1 MNIYVCDGSPESFF
15 TAVFDGYKDEG
26 CAITS
31 ESDLQISLDSN
42 FINVEPDFE
51 KVKRVTSGISKY
63 DKDAVDDILI
73 ALRSCDSN
81 KEQIAFEYIKTIF
94 KMKMPVKNA
103 FNLPEVTAF
112 NDLLNRVTYET
123 HKIKGFLRFM
133 ESESGALY
141 APYSP
146 DNNIT
151 DLLMPHFVA
160 RLNAQKF
167 VIHDT
172 KRKIAGL
179 YNGKD
184 WILCPLDQ
192 PEIVI
197 SDSEKSFENLWK
209 KYYSSVNIESR
220 PHEKQMRGYMPA
232 RYWKFLPEK
241 QINNGAE

>member
-15 TAVFDGYKDEG
+15 TAVFDGYKDEN
-26 CAITS
+26 CVITS

-42 FINVEPDFE
+42 FINVEPDFG
-51 KVKRVTSGISKY
+51 KIKRITDGILKY
-63 DKDAVDDILI
+63 DRDALDDILI
-73 ALRSCDSN
+73 SLRSCDSK
-81 KEQIAFEYIKTIF
+81 KEQIALGYIKTIF

-103 FNLPEVTAF
+103 FNLPEIADF
-112 NDLLNRVTYET
+112 NDLLNRVTYEI

-133 ESESGALY
+133 ESESGAFY

-146 DNNIT
+146 DNDIT

-160 RLNAQKF
+160 RFNAQKF
-167 VIHDT
+167 VIHDI

-179 YNGKD
+179 YNGSD
-184 WILCPLDQ
+184 WIMCPLDQ

-197 SDSEKSFENLWK
+197 SDTEKSFESLWK

-220 PHEKQMRGYMPA
+220 PHEKQMKGYMPV

-241 QINNGAE
+241 RDSQS

>member
-1 MNIYVCDGSPESFF
+1 MNIYICDGSSESFF
-15 TAVFDGYKDEG
+15 TAVFDGYSDEN
-26 CAITS
+26 CVITS
-31 ESDLQISLDSN
+31 ECDLQISLDSN
-42 FINVEPDFE
+42 FISVEPDIE
-51 KVKRVTSGISKY
+51 KVNRIINGILKY
-63 DKDAVDDILI
+63 DRDALDDILLS
-73 ALRSCDSN
+73 LRSCDIK
-81 KEQIAFEYIKTIF
+81 KEQIAFEYIKTIC
-94 KMKMPVKNA
+94 KMKTSVKSA
-103 FNLPEVTAF
+103 FNMHEVADF
-112 NDLLNRVTYET
+112 NDLLHKVTDEI

-133 ESESGALY
+133 ESSSGAFY

-146 DNNIT
+146 DNDIT

-160 RLNAQKF
+160 RFNAQKF

-179 YNGKD
+179 YNGSD
-184 WILCPLDQ
+184 WIMCPLDQ

-197 SDSEKSFENLWK
+197 SDSEKSFESLWK

-241 QINNGAE
+241 QINNDSP

>member
-15 TAVFDGYKDEG
+15 TAVFDGYQDSD
-26 CAITS
+26 CVITS
-31 ESDLQISLDSN
+31 ENDLQISLDSN
-42 FINVEPDFE
+42 FINVEPDIE
-51 KVKRVTSGISKY
+51 KVKRVTDGILKY
-63 DKDAVDDILI
+63 DKDAVDDILVS
-73 ALRSCDSN
+73 LRSGDSRR
-81 KEQIAFEYIKTIF
+81 EQIAFDYIKTIF
-94 KMKMPVKNA
+94 KIKMPVKNA
-103 FNLPEVTAF
+103 FNLPEITVF
-112 NDLLNRVTYET
+112 NDILYKVTGET
-123 HKIKGFLRFM
+123 HKMKGFLRFM
-133 ESESGALY
+133 ESASGALY

-179 YNGKD
+179 YNGSD
-184 WILCPLDQ
+184 WIMCPLDQ

-197 SDSEKSFENLWK
+197 SDTEKSFESLWK

-220 PHEKQMRGYMPA
+220 PHEKQMKGYMPV

-241 QINNGAE
+241 HDFN

>member
-1 MNIYVCDGSPESFF
+1 MNIYVCDGTPESFF

-26 CAITS
+26 CVITS
-31 ESDLQISLDSN
+31 ENDLQISLDSN
-42 FINVEPDFE
+42 FITVEPDIE
-51 KVKRVTSGISKY
+51 KVKRVTDGILKY
-63 DKDAVDDILI
+63 DNNALDDILL
-73 ALRSCDSN
+73 ALRSSDSK
-81 KEQIAFEYIKTIF
+81 KEQIAFEYIKAIF

-103 FNLPEVTAF
+103 FNLSEVTAF
-112 NDLLNRVTYET
+112 NDVLNRVTYET

-133 ESESGALY
+133 ESESGAFY

-160 RLNAQKF
+160 RFNAQKF
-167 VIHDT
+167 VIHDV

-179 YNGKD
+179 YNGSD
-184 WILCPLDQ
+184 WIMCPLDQ
-192 PEIVI
+192 PEIEI
-197 SDSEKSFENLWK
+197 SDTEKSFESLWK

-241 QINNGAE
+241 HDFN